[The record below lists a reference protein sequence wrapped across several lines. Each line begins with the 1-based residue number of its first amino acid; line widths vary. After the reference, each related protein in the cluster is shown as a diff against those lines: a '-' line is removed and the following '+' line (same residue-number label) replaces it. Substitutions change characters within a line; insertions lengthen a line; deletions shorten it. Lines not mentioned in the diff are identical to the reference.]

1 MRQLLA
7 LVTTQQKE
15 IGELRR
21 NLAQEILALGGS
33 RAALETLTAENAKLK
48 ETITSLNADKAFW
61 HLVAPTER
69 EEAAEQRA
77 NVLACALQQCQGKE
91 TVSGD
96 PTTWGHEAIIDG
108 QRQQIEGLEAEKQ
121 GMERRLVSIHEDYQT
136 ELKTAE
142 AERNTLQRE
151 CDELKQV
158 VAEQDLFESACAAA
172 QRERDTLQQQINQ
185 LLKAGQCE
193 TVEELINTIE
203 NLLLEA
209 SY

>member
-1 MRQLLA
+1 MQRYSLKFNGGDA
-7 LVTTQQKE
+7 GMFPTDD
-15 IGELRR
+15 GEWVKYSKYS
-21 NLAQEILALGGS
+21 E
-33 RAALETLTAENAKLK
+33 
-48 ETITSLNADKAFW
+48 
-61 HLVAPTER
+61 V
-69 EEAAEQRA
+69 
-77 NVLACALQQCQGKE
+77 CQGKE